1 MDGKTGV
8 LIAAGSIIV
17 IIIIAVIAQSG
28 LDSAPVTGTINTQI
42 TKEACEKAR
51 GNWNECSPT
60 CRNLAPDQSCAQVC
74 AQECECGGFA
84 GFNCPDG
91 YVCTDYF
98 PNNETPDAMGVCR
111 KQ

>member
-8 LIAAGSIIV
+8 LIAAGAIIV
-17 IIIIAVIAQSG
+17 IIILAVAVESG
-28 LDSAPVTGTINTQI
+28 VDSAPVTGTINTQI
-42 TKEACEKAR
+42 TKEVCEKAK
-51 GNWNECSPT
+51 GNWNECSST
-60 CRNLAPDQSCAQVC
+60 CRNLQPDQSCASVC

-98 PNNETPDAMGVCR
+98 PNKETPDAMGVCR